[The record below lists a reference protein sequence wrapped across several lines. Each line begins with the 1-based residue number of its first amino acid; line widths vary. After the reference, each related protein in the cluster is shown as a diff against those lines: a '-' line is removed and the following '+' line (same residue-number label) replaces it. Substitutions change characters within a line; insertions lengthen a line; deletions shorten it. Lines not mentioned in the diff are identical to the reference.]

1 MKIHEYQAKR
11 IFKEYG
17 VPIPKGD
24 IAFTTE
30 EAVQVAKQLCV
41 PKYVLKAQV
50 HAGGRGKAGG
60 IKVASSIEEVEKLS
74 QEMIGMIL
82 KTHQTGATGKK
93 VSCILI
99 EEGMEIDKELYIG
112 LTVDRANECL
122 TLLGSPAGGVEIE
135 VVAEKNPELLF
146 KEQINILGLK
156 PYQARRM
163 AFNLG
168 LKDKQISIATNIMQA
183 MYNIFKQKD
192 ASLVEI
198 NPLIITKQGN
208 LIALDAKI
216 NFDDNGLFKHPE
228 IRDLRD
234 LNEEEPLEVEASNY
248 KLNYIKLDGN
258 VGCMVNGAGLAMST
272 MDIIKLAGG
281 EPANFLDVG
290 GGATKEQVAHAFRIL
305 ISDKNVKAILI
316 NIFGGIMRCDVV
328 AAGIVEAAKEV
339 KVELPMVVRLQGT
352 NMEEGG
358 RILKESGLTFGIAE
372 TMQEAAEK
380 VVALINK

>member
-17 VPIPKGD
+17 VPIPNGD
-24 IAFTTE
+24 VVFTSE
-30 EAVQVAKQLCV
+30 EAAQIAKKLNV
-41 PKYVLKAQV
+41 RKYVLKAQV

-60 IKVASSIEEVEKLS
+60 IKIATTVEEVENLS
-74 QEMIGMIL
+74 RDMIGMIL
-82 KTHQTGATGKK
+82 KTHQTGAAGRK
-93 VSCILI
+93 VRSLLV
-99 EEGMEIDKELYIG
+99 EEAMDIDKELYLG

-122 TLLGSPAGGVEIE
+122 VLLGSPAGGVEIE

-146 KEQINILGLK
+146 KERIDILGLR
-156 PYQARRM
+156 PYMARRM

-168 LKDKQISIATNIMQA
+168 LKDKQISAAVAIMQA
-183 MYNIFKQKD
+183 MFKIFIQKD

-208 LIALDAKI
+208 IVALDAKI
-216 NFDDNGLFKHPE
+216 NFDDNALFRQAAVK
-228 IRDLRD
+228 DMRD

-290 GGATKEQVAHAFRIL
+290 GGATKDQVAHAFRIL

-328 AAGIVEAAKEV
+328 AAGIVDAAKEV
-339 KVELPMVVRLQGT
+339 KVNLPMVVRLQGT
-352 NMEEGG
+352 NMQEG
-358 RILKESGLTFGIAE
+358 RQILKESGLTFGIAE
-372 TMQEAAEK
+372 TMQEAASK
-380 VVALINK
+380 VTDAIK

>member
-11 IFKEYG
+11 IFREYAIP
-17 VPIPKGD
+17 VPKGD

-30 EAVQVAKQLCV
+30 EAVNVAKQLLG

-74 QEMIGMIL
+74 QQMIGMIL
-82 KTHQTGATGKK
+82 RTHQTGATGKK
-93 VSCILI
+93 VRCILV
-99 EEGMEIDKELYIG
+99 EDGVEIDHELYLG

-122 TLLGSPAGGVEIE
+122 TFLGSPAGGVEIE
-135 VVAEKNPELLF
+135 VVAEKNPDLLF
-146 KEQINILGLK
+146 KEQIDVLGLK
-156 PYQARRM
+156 SYQARRL

-168 LKDKQISIATNIMQA
+168 LKDKQVSTAVKIMQS
-183 MYNIFKQKD
+183 MYQIFRQKD

-198 NPLIITKQGN
+198 NPLILTKQGE

-216 NFDDNGLFKHPE
+216 NFDDNGLFRHPE
-228 IRDLRD
+228 IRNLRD
-234 LNEEEPLEVEASNY
+234 LNEEEPLEIEASNY

-316 NIFGGIMRCDVV
+316 NIFGGIMRCDIV
-328 AAGIVEAAKEV
+328 ASGIVEAAKEV
-339 KVELPMVVRLQGT
+339 KVNLPMVVRLQGT
-352 NMEEGG
+352 NMGEGR

-380 VVALINK
+380 VVSLIK

>member
-17 VPIPKGD
+17 IPVPKGD
-24 IAFTTE
+24 IAFTTD
-30 EAVQVAKQLCV
+30 EAVQVAKGLNAG
-41 PKYVLKAQV
+41 KYVLKAQV

-60 IKVASSIEEVEKLS
+60 IKLATSIDEVEKLS
-74 QEMIGMIL
+74 QAMIGMIL
-82 KTHQTGATGKK
+82 KTHQTGAAGKK
-93 VSCILI
+93 VRCILV
-99 EEGMEIDKELYIG
+99 EEGMEIEKELYIG

-122 TLLGSPAGGVEIE
+122 TMLGSPAGGVEIE

-146 KEQINILGLK
+146 KEQISVLGLRD
-156 PYQARRM
+156 YQARRM

-168 LKDKQISIATNIMQA
+168 LKDKQIQTAVNIMKA
-183 MYNIFKQKD
+183 MYKIFKEKD

-198 NPLIITKQGN
+198 NPLIVTKQGN

-216 NFDDNGLFKHPE
+216 NFDDNGLFRHPE

-328 AAGIVEAAKEV
+328 ASGIVEAAKEV

-352 NMEEGG
+352 NMEEGR
-358 RILKESGLTFGIAE
+358 RILRESGLTFAIAE

-380 VVALINK
+380 VTSLIK